1 MFVTIYAIIPLRS
14 GYPVNGKHAGLLIGG
29 SNMYDPTVFENL
41 KVAFENQV
49 YDLDNLDRKINIQN
63 RVDQIDLSIL
73 TRKFAIQLILVDQ
86 QAVTAEIILKA
97 SLEDLAGEILEILG
111 GNAGCS
117 LTLRFNKHVQ
127 NVPVQCEKIEQALN
141 DIWENEIQITQTLS
155 FVYNKEDSSYLNK
168 IEVEFV
174 QKINEEHMEDIADFL
189 DHVLETLEVLNGI

>member
-1 MFVTIYAIIPLRS
+1 
-14 GYPVNGKHAGLLIGG
+14 
-29 SNMYDPTVFENL
+29 MYDPTVFENL

-73 TRKFAIQLILVDQ
+73 TRKFAVQFILVDQ

-117 LTLRFNKHVQ
+117 LILRFNKRVQ

-141 DIWENEIQITQTLS
+141 DIWENEIQVTQTLS
-155 FVYNKEDSSYLNK
+155 FVYNKKDSSYLNK